1 MWRSSQTMVGFITNR
16 CIEDELMLTE
26 IARTNPN
33 NPNKLIIYDAR
44 SQIAA
49 LTNRLNKGGYE
60 NTKDYYTNCQ
70 IVFCDIDNIHGV
82 REAISKMYEMG
93 QYSSAFAST

>member
-1 MWRSSQTMVGFITNR
+1 MVGLITNR

-26 IARTNPN
+26 IGRTNPN

-44 SQIAA
+44 SMINAFA
-49 LTNRLNKGGYE
+49 NRFNKGGYE
-60 NTKDYYTNCQ
+60 NVKDYYTNCS

-93 QYSSAFAST
+93 